1 MGIFDFFKPKI
12 DIVIKK
18 LKKEDINADGTV
30 ALEATLYSQGLL
42 LEKLKNSRKW
52 KSGESLTYVRGWYT
66 SEHTKML
73 VQNVSIE
80 RAMLS
85 LDKWKRAKTICN
97 ENNFSKG
104 EQFFEN
110 YVKLYSHYI
119 ETLNKLN
126 VQSDKDI

>member
-1 MGIFDFFKPKI
+1 MGIFDFLKPKI
-12 DIVIKK
+12 DIVIEK

-30 ALEATLYSQGLL
+30 ALADTLYTQGLL
-42 LEKLKNSRKW
+42 LEQLKNSRKW

-66 SEHTKML
+66 YEHANL
-73 VQNVSIE
+73 LAQNVSIE
-80 RAMLS
+80 KAMLS

-110 YVKLYSHYI
+110 FVKLYSHYI

-126 VQSDKDI
+126 VQSNKDI